1 MILGDS
7 TSGSIYYIC
16 NRITSIIDLEKHR
29 SISVKLTLIVDWTKI
44 EVVDDIN
51 NQISDLIIE

>member
-7 TSGSIYYIC
+7 TSGSIFYIC
-16 NRITSIIDLEKHR
+16 GRITSIIDLEKHR

>member
-7 TSGSIYYIC
+7 ASGSIYYIC
-16 NRITSIIDLEKHR
+16 SRITSTIDLEKHR

>member
-7 TSGSIYYIC
+7 TSGSIYYIY